1 MQNRD
6 PLSARSPL
14 DVVDTGATLFA
25 PAISALADLATAPDA
40 TAIAGLVDLRAADL
54 SQDDGHKEVVFID
67 TAIAGYQQLIAGI
80 APGIGIELIA
90 AGADGLAAMAAWGA
104 QNQGYTAVHVFS
116 HGAEATLQL
125 GTDLL
130 SAADL
135 AAPVV
140 QGELQALGHALVPGG
155 ALLVYACDLAAG
167 TDGQA
172 FIKTMAAATGA
183 VVAGSTD
190 RTGSAA
196 LGGNWVLERST
207 GDIAVPTLS
216 VSGFA
221 GVMDITNVTADFT
234 VAPAAAGV
242 YARAQIGLP
251 NNETAVLTNAN
262 HLKIYSPDGVLIK
275 DIDISSKL
283 TSYASN
289 NEIKLLAMANG
300 NILIE
305 NNKGSTSAGG
315 SENAFFAIIDQN
327 GNTITPGTII
337 NQTAP
342 SVYWDNPITRFVNM
356 GQLSNGNIV
365 FEYQRTD
372 NATTEFRIWSTTTNS
387 WLTDEA
393 PVGAVSEASLAIG
406 NDGTFMI
413 AYSTTVYSGG
423 HYTQHDTYKIY
434 NSGGSLI
441 TANDYFQGDYDHNN
455 WLQAI
460 ANPAGG
466 YLVMVQHGNGEV
478 IGDFV
483 SSAGVMNPTEWRNMP
498 GFAAPIYTPGAQGFA
513 ILTYNDAVASAGS
526 AFADYNTFIANKTP
540 YAHFIATQSAE
551 LNFYNT
557 YGTFVTKTATDA
569 GYVNE
574 LYYTTQGGGVSFDYN
589 HSVSPSYQ
597 LFSGYSRGA
606 GVVKTDYT
614 ANNVSEGLTLQAFD
628 MPGAPTVNG
637 ITCAVGSPVVTHGG
651 TVTFAVAFSMPVT
664 GVTAAAFSLS
674 GTDAVG
680 SIGTPSTAD
689 GGTTWLV
696 QVSGVSGNGTLRLDL
711 TSITGIVDGN
721 NVPMLGGFTGGQSFA
736 IDNTAPV
743 IANLNGDT
751 PGFVIGGTA
760 ALLDTGTAAS
770 IVEANIN
777 AGGTLTAS
785 LANVIAGEDLLGLK
799 TTIGGITVAT
809 AAGVVTISDA
819 GTAIGSYTSASG
831 SAGNPLIITLSSGDT
846 ATQVADLLHALTY
859 TDTNPNATVA
869 TRTVNVTLADVV
881 GNTSTTAAISI
892 TEDIR
897 PTLTTTGTAAA
908 TQGGAAA
915 VIDSGV
921 AINAATP
928 HWNGGK
934 LVVQITGNADAAH
947 DTLSLPG
954 SNPGGSGI
962 WLSGTNLMA
971 GATQIGTA
979 SAASVAGGGAW
990 TFTFNGTAAT
1000 ADVQAVADAVRLAI
1014 AANGAVV
1021 NRTVTYTATDAIG
1034 GTASATDQVS
1044 VAMAP
1049 VTSINLLNQE
1059 IAIANAV
1066 TSPGTVNIT
1075 LSGTVALNGTSITSI
1090 NLHSGVVLN
1099 VVGNGATLNGA
1110 NAQAGFVVQAGS
1122 VSFQNMTIANM
1133 KAQGGNGNG
1142 LGGGG
1147 AGLGGGLFVGAD
1159 TAGNVGNV
1167 TLTNVTFSGDA
1178 AQGGNGS
1185 GSGSTGAGGT
1195 DNAGSAGNFGA
1206 GGSGGSSALF
1216 ANTTGGN
1223 GGFGG
1228 GGGGGYDAALN
1239 FGGGGSGGFGAGNGS
1254 GAYTSGFLGTTWNTG
1269 TGGGG
1274 LGAGADVFVQQGAS
1288 ITIAGT
1294 SNLGAG
1300 TVAGGSGANGGQ
1312 GLGSGIFMQG
1322 TNSLTLAPGAGGT
1335 EIVAGVIA
1343 DQAGAGGAASLVVNG
1358 AGTLKLT
1365 GANTYTGGTTLQ
1377 AGTLEIASGAAVGSG
1392 AITFTAASSL
1402 RLDATLT
1409 GTSNSFATK
1418 LINFGDSETIDLR
1431 GLTFATGATAV
1442 LTSGTLLT
1450 VTSGSTSEKLTLTTP
1465 GNSFFKVIND
1475 GNGGSQV
1482 TTVPLTVSAALVT
1495 DSGASTTDRITN
1507 NLAMTGTVLAGSLVA
1522 AGAKVKIADGAN
1534 VLSTV
1539 TANAQGV
1546 WNYTPTGLAQGAH
1559 SLTVTALDD
1568 AALPT
1573 TTLNVTY
1580 LTTATPVSLQLGNAD
1595 LPDLFRDV
1603 VVFNSATGGSS
1614 PYGSLITDASGNLF
1628 GTTLAGGTNSN
1639 GTVFEIANQS
1649 GVYASTATVL
1659 ANFNASLNGNM
1670 PRAGLLIDASGNLF
1684 GTTLSGGSGGN
1695 GTVFELVNNNG
1706 TYASTPT
1713 VVYNF
1718 PNNRSAGYLPL
1729 SGLIADAAGDLFGTA
1744 VGGGPGQNGTVFEF
1758 AKTLGQYASTPTILA
1773 SFNGSNGASPSGSL
1787 LMDAQGNLFG
1797 TAASKGLNDVGNVFE
1812 IQHSAGG
1819 YASTPTILVSF
1830 NGANGSSPQAGLI
1843 ADANGDLFGTTQT
1856 GGSSNAGTVFEILH
1870 DAGGYASTP
1879 TVLVNFNSATGTSPL
1894 GDLYA
1899 DANGNLFGTT
1909 FGGGANGRGT
1919 VFEIRKI
1926 GSSYASTPT
1935 VVANFTSA
1943 NGANPRGG
1951 LIADATGVLLGTA
1964 SAGGPTGA
1972 GAVFSLTQNTDSPA
1986 LTGTAA
1992 PNATVSLTEGTVA
2005 LGTATA
2011 DANGVWS
2018 FTPTALSAG
2027 LHTVVAR
2034 STDVAGNVAASTLQF
2049 NYTVPAPTVTSIT
2062 RHVAGALSAA
2072 STDSFD
2078 VVFSSAVTGVTASA
2092 FSLATTGSVVGNI
2105 GTITGSGSSYTV
2117 AVTGVSGSGGLRLNQ
2132 SAAGAV
2138 VNASGV
2144 ALSGTHTA
2152 DQSYTVDTNAPTVTG
2167 VTLDKAAYKLGDT
2180 VTATITSD
2188 ANDFNGDYTLGDGTN
2203 IDGMKLTGWSYNAK
2217 SATGTASFIVTS
2229 ASTEVIAGAV
2239 AESIKLV
2246 DAAGNIGSAYTTTLK
2261 ATTIDTHAP
2270 TALALSAAS
2279 VASAPNSVV
2288 GTLTPTDATTADKF
2302 TYALVADATTP
2313 ANSADNASFVLS
2325 GNTLMVG
2332 GSKLAGGT
2340 DHVAV
2345 QVTDLGGNSFTQT
2358 FAITVNAGPS
2368 VSSITR
2374 AGAALT
2380 RAASDSFTVSF
2391 SAAVSGVAATN
2402 FSLSG
2407 TDGTG
2412 LIGTPTSSDGITW
2425 TVPVTA
2431 VSGNGTLQL
2440 DLTSTSGITAVA
2452 GGQALSAGHT
2462 GDQSYT
2468 VDTTAPVI
2476 TAVALDKSTYMLGD
2490 TVTATVTT
2498 DAYDGHGAYTLA
2510 PGSTVDGM
2518 ALTGWSYSTASHS
2531 GTASFTVTSASTE
2544 VVASQVAA
2552 SVQVVDAAGNTSAA
2566 YTAPFANTTID
2577 SHAPT
2582 ALALSVATV
2591 ANAAGTVVG
2600 TLLPT
2605 DATANDSFTYALVT
2619 DATTPANSA
2628 DNSKFVLAGAT
2639 LSVGG
2644 TAIAAGTDHVEIQ
2657 VTDAGGNSFTQALN
2671 ITVLNQP
2678 VATGIARVGAALTN
2692 AASDRFTVSFSVAV
2706 NGVAASNFSLAGTD
2720 GTGLIGTPTSS
2731 DGITWA
2737 VPVTGV
2743 SGNGTLGLNLS
2754 SVTGITAV
2762 AGGQT
2767 LAGTLVGPLYT
2778 VDTTAPVVT
2787 TVTLDKSAYKLG
2799 DTVTATITTDAYDG
2813 NGAYTLAPGST
2824 VDGMALT
2831 GWSYSTASHSGTASF
2846 TVTSASPEMVAGL
2859 VAVSVQVVDAAGN
2872 TSAAATAPVASTTID
2887 THAPTALALSSNAT
2901 SIVANSI
2908 VGTLSPTDA
2917 TPNDSFTYALV
2928 ADGAASADNGK
2939 FVLTSNTLSVGGS
2952 NLLAGAEHVAVQVTD
2967 AGGNSFLQDLTIT
2980 AVTGPTVLS
2989 ISRGGAAA
2997 LTNASSESFTV
3008 SFSAAVAGVAA
3019 GNFALTGSD
3028 GTGTIGT
3035 PTSGDGGLTWV
3046 VPVTAVSGNGT
3057 LGLNL
3062 ATPAGISAVSNGYAL
3077 SAGRTGDEAYIVD
3090 TVAPVVTGVT
3100 LDNAVYKLGDTV
3112 TATISTSTYDGY
3124 GPYTLAAGSSIDG
3137 MTLTGW
3143 SYNAGTST
3151 GTAQFVVTASSTE
3164 VIAGNVAT
3172 AIQVTN
3178 AANNTSA
3185 AYTTAVASTTI
3196 DSHAPTAL
3204 ALSSLR
3210 LATAANAVV
3219 GTLSPTDATSGD
3231 SFTYALVAD
3240 ASTPANSADNA
3251 SFVLTGAM
3259 LSVGSTALAAG
3270 TDHVEIQVTDA
3281 GGNSF
3286 TQAFSLTAV
3295 AAPTVVAINRGGAAL
3310 TRAASDSF
3318 TVSFSAAVTGVSA
3331 GNFALAG
3338 TDGTGVVG
3346 TPTSSDGVTWTVPV
3360 TGVAGNGT
3368 LALNLTSTSGIALAG
3383 GGLALALAGTHPG
3396 DQAYTVDT
3404 TAPVITGVTLD
3415 KSVYKLGDT
3424 VTASISLSQDDGNG
3438 AYTLATGSTVDGMTL
3453 TGWSYNAGTA
3463 TGTASFVVTSASTEV
3478 MDGAVASHL
3487 QVADAAGNTS
3497 AAYTTAVA
3505 STTIDS
3511 HAPTALALSSLR
3523 LATAANAVVGTLSPT
3538 DATSGDSFTYALVA
3552 DASTPANSADN
3563 ASFVLTGAM
3572 LSVGSTA
3579 LAAGT
3584 DHVEIQVTDAGG
3596 NSFTQAFSLTA
3607 VAAPTVVAINRG
3619 GAALTRAASDSFTVS
3634 FSAAVTGVSA
3644 GNFALAGTDGT
3655 GVVGTPTS
3663 SDGVTWTVPVTGVA
3677 GNGTLALNLTS
3688 TSGIA
3693 LAGGGLALALAG
3705 THPGDQAYTVD
3716 TTAPVITG
3724 VTLDKS
3730 VYKLGDTV
3738 TASIS
3743 LSQDDG
3749 NGAYTL
3755 ATGSTVDG
3763 MTLTGWSYNA
3773 ATATG
3778 TASFVVT
3785 SASTEVIAGA
3795 VASHVQVADAAGNI
3809 SRLASLPIPAT
3820 TIDSHAPTALS
3831 LSASTVGS
3839 PAGTLV
3845 GTLSPTDATP
3855 GDSFTYALVANGA
3868 ASADNASFLLSGN
3881 TLLVGS
3887 TGLLAGT
3894 AYHVA
3899 VQVTDAGG
3907 NSFIQVYTLLAASP
3921 LPSPVIAGLTIL
3933 TDSGTS
3939 QTDGLTN
3946 ITAPIVMGTAQ
3957 AGAQLNV
3964 FVNAVYVGNTLIDR
3978 NGNWIYKL
3986 PTQAQGTQ
3994 VVTVQCAD
4002 ASGHVSA
4009 LSAGYAVTIDTSA
4022 PAIPVITGLSSGSDS
4037 GLSASDGI
4045 TNVTTPV
4052 LTGTAEAGSTVAISA
4067 GGGVA
4072 SGSTVADASGHW
4084 SFAVTSSFSDG
4095 SYSFTALAS
4104 DAAGNASRSST
4115 PYGVVIDTKAP
4126 MLRMVLARDTG
4137 SSATDKITSNPTLA
4151 GTGDA
4156 NALVTLTKGTT
4167 VLGTT
4172 TANATGAWSFTPSTG
4187 LVQGAN
4193 TLTAS
4198 ETDAAGNTGSSSLTF
4213 TYDTQP
4219 ATGLVAT
4226 ATAVGVQGSAG
4237 LNATTLGTLT
4247 ETGGPANDSY
4257 STTLAAGS
4265 SAGLALSG
4273 AGVLSTT
4280 GLAGAAGGA
4289 VYTANVAV
4297 TDTTSGVSAAL
4308 GPVDVVVGSAGADSI
4323 SLSTLGLAASTP
4335 AFIYGLAGADVID
4348 ATGMTSSFT
4357 FIGGAGADTMTGGA
4371 GANIYTYA
4379 AATES
4384 TASAMD
4390 IITNFGAQDSLDL
4403 TAITGLSS
4411 PTALGNATTLASRSV
4426 GWQTSGGNTFVY
4438 VNTTGGTATLAAAAM
4453 KIELLGTP
4461 NLTAANFHL

>member
-1 MQNRD
+1 
-6 PLSARSPL
+6 
-14 DVVDTGATLFA
+14 
-25 PAISALADLATAPDA
+25 
-40 TAIAGLVDLRAADL
+40 
-54 SQDDGHKEVVFID
+54 
-67 TAIAGYQQLIAGI
+67 
-80 APGIGIELIA
+80 
-90 AGADGLAAMAAWGA
+90 
-104 QNQGYTAVHVFS
+104 
-116 HGAEATLQL
+116 
-125 GTDLL
+125 
-130 SAADL
+130 
-135 AAPVV
+135 
-140 QGELQALGHALVPGG
+140 
-155 ALLVYACDLAAG
+155 
-167 TDGQA
+167 
-172 FIKTMAAATGA
+172 
-183 VVAGSTD
+183 
-190 RTGSAA
+190 
-196 LGGNWVLERST
+196 
-207 GDIAVPTLS
+207 
-216 VSGFA
+216 
-221 GVMDITNVTADFT
+221 
-234 VAPAAAGV
+234 
-242 YARAQIGLP
+242 
-251 NNETAVLTNAN
+251 
-262 HLKIYSPDGVLIK
+262 
-275 DIDISSKL
+275 
-283 TSYASN
+283 
-289 NEIKLLAMANG
+289 
-300 NILIE
+300 
-305 NNKGSTSAGG
+305 
-315 SENAFFAIIDQN
+315 
-327 GNTITPGTII
+327 
-337 NQTAP
+337 
-342 SVYWDNPITRFVNM
+342 M

-897 PTLTTTGTAAA
+897 PTLTATGTAAA

-962 WLSGTNLMA
+962 WLSDTNLMA

-1507 NLAMTGTVLAGSLVA
+1507 NLAMTGTVLAGSLVV

-1603 VVFNSATGGSS
+1603 VVFNSATGGSF

-1628 GTTLAGGTNSN
+1628 GTTFLGGTNSN

-1670 PRAGLLIDASGNLF
+1670 SRAGLLIDASGNLF
-1684 GTTLSGGSGGN
+1684 GTAGSGGSGGN
-1695 GTVFELVNNNG
+1695 SGTVFELVNNNG

-1718 PNNRSAGYLPL
+1718 PDRSATGYFPL
-1729 SGLIADAAGDLFGTA
+1729 SGLIADAAGDLFGMA
-1744 VGGGPGQNGTVFEF
+1744 ERGGPGQYGTVFEF

-1773 SFNGSNGASPSGSL
+1773 SFNGSNGAYPSGSL

-1797 TAASKGLNDVGNVFE
+1797 TAASKGLNNVGNVFE

-1830 NGANGSSPQAGLI
+1830 SGANGSSPQAGLI

-1879 TVLVNFNSATGTSPL
+1879 TVLVNFNSATGIWPL

-1909 FGGGANGRGT
+1909 FGGGANGHGT

-1964 SAGGPTGA
+1964 SGGGPTGA

-2180 VTATITSD
+2180 VTAT
-2188 ANDFNGDYTLGDGTN
+2188 
-2203 IDGMKLTGWSYNAK
+2203 
-2217 SATGTASFIVTS
+2217 
-2229 ASTEVIAGAV
+2229 
-2239 AESIKLV
+2239 
-2246 DAAGNIGSAYTTTLK
+2246 
-2261 ATTIDTHAP
+2261 
-2270 TALALSAAS
+2270 
-2279 VASAPNSVV
+2279 
-2288 GTLTPTDATTADKF
+2288 
-2302 TYALVADATTP
+2302 
-2313 ANSADNASFVLS
+2313 
-2325 GNTLMVG
+2325 
-2332 GSKLAGGT
+2332 
-2340 DHVAV
+2340 
-2345 QVTDLGGNSFTQT
+2345 
-2358 FAITVNAGPS
+2358 
-2368 VSSITR
+2368 
-2374 AGAALT
+2374 
-2380 RAASDSFTVSF
+2380 
-2391 SAAVSGVAATN
+2391 
-2402 FSLSG
+2402 
-2407 TDGTG
+2407 
-2412 LIGTPTSSDGITW
+2412 
-2425 TVPVTA
+2425 
-2431 VSGNGTLQL
+2431 
-2440 DLTSTSGITAVA
+2440 
-2452 GGQALSAGHT
+2452 
-2462 GDQSYT
+2462 
-2468 VDTTAPVI
+2468 
-2476 TAVALDKSTYMLGD
+2476 
-2490 TVTATVTT
+2490 VTT

-2552 SVQVVDAAGNTSAA
+2552 PVQVVDAAGNTSAA

-2657 VTDAGGNSFTQALN
+2657 VTDVGGNSFTQALN

-2678 VATGIARVGAALTN
+2678 EATGIARVGTALTN

-3219 GTLSPTDATSGD
+3219 GTLSPTDATPGD

-3346 TPTSSDGVTWTVPV
+3346 TPTSSDG
-3360 TGVAGNGT
+3360 
-3368 LALNLTSTSGIALAG
+3368 I
-3383 GGLALALAGTHPG
+3383 
-3396 DQAYTVDT
+3396 
-3404 TAPVITGVTLD
+3404 
-3415 KSVYKLGDT
+3415 
-3424 VTASISLSQDDGNG
+3424 
-3438 AYTLATGSTVDGMTL
+3438 
-3453 TGWSYNAGTA
+3453 
-3463 TGTASFVVTSASTEV
+3463 
-3478 MDGAVASHL
+3478 
-3487 QVADAAGNTS
+3487 
-3497 AAYTTAVA
+3497 
-3505 STTIDS
+3505 
-3511 HAPTALALSSLR
+3511 
-3523 LATAANAVVGTLSPT
+3523 
-3538 DATSGDSFTYALVA
+3538 
-3552 DASTPANSADN
+3552 
-3563 ASFVLTGAM
+3563 
-3572 LSVGSTA
+3572 
-3579 LAAGT
+3579 
-3584 DHVEIQVTDAGG
+3584 
-3596 NSFTQAFSLTA
+3596 
-3607 VAAPTVVAINRG
+3607 
-3619 GAALTRAASDSFTVS
+3619 
-3634 FSAAVTGVSA
+3634 
-3644 GNFALAGTDGT
+3644 
-3655 GVVGTPTS
+3655 
-3663 SDGVTWTVPVTGVA
+3663 TWTVPVTGVA

-3907 NSFIQVYTLLAASP
+3907 NSFIQAYTLLAASP

-4022 PAIPVITGLSSGSDS
+4022 PAIPVITGLSSGFDS

-4137 SSATDKITSNPTLA
+4137 SSATDKITSNPTLN

>member
-1 MQNRD
+1 M
-6 PLSARSPL
+6 
-14 DVVDTGATLFA
+14 
-25 PAISALADLATAPDA
+25 
-40 TAIAGLVDLRAADL
+40 
-54 SQDDGHKEVVFID
+54 
-67 TAIAGYQQLIAGI
+67 
-80 APGIGIELIA
+80 
-90 AGADGLAAMAAWGA
+90 
-104 QNQGYTAVHVFS
+104 
-116 HGAEATLQL
+116 
-125 GTDLL
+125 
-130 SAADL
+130 
-135 AAPVV
+135 
-140 QGELQALGHALVPGG
+140 
-155 ALLVYACDLAAG
+155 
-167 TDGQA
+167 
-172 FIKTMAAATGA
+172 
-183 VVAGSTD
+183 
-190 RTGSAA
+190 
-196 LGGNWVLERST
+196 
-207 GDIAVPTLS
+207 
-216 VSGFA
+216 
-221 GVMDITNVTADFT
+221 
-234 VAPAAAGV
+234 
-242 YARAQIGLP
+242 
-251 NNETAVLTNAN
+251 
-262 HLKIYSPDGVLIK
+262 
-275 DIDISSKL
+275 
-283 TSYASN
+283 
-289 NEIKLLAMANG
+289 
-300 NILIE
+300 
-305 NNKGSTSAGG
+305 
-315 SENAFFAIIDQN
+315 
-327 GNTITPGTII
+327 
-337 NQTAP
+337 
-342 SVYWDNPITRFVNM
+342 
-356 GQLSNGNIV
+356 
-365 FEYQRTD
+365 
-372 NATTEFRIWSTTTNS
+372 
-387 WLTDEA
+387 
-393 PVGAVSEASLAIG
+393 
-406 NDGTFMI
+406 
-413 AYSTTVYSGG
+413 
-423 HYTQHDTYKIY
+423 
-434 NSGGSLI
+434 
-441 TANDYFQGDYDHNN
+441 
-455 WLQAI
+455 
-460 ANPAGG
+460 
-466 YLVMVQHGNGEV
+466 
-478 IGDFV
+478 
-483 SSAGVMNPTEWRNMP
+483 
-498 GFAAPIYTPGAQGFA
+498 
-513 ILTYNDAVASAGS
+513 
-526 AFADYNTFIANKTP
+526 
-540 YAHFIATQSAE
+540 
-551 LNFYNT
+551 
-557 YGTFVTKTATDA
+557 
-569 GYVNE
+569 
-574 LYYTTQGGGVSFDYN
+574 
-589 HSVSPSYQ
+589 
-597 LFSGYSRGA
+597 
-606 GVVKTDYT
+606 
-614 ANNVSEGLTLQAFD
+614 
-628 MPGAPTVNG
+628 
-637 ITCAVGSPVVTHGG
+637 
-651 TVTFAVAFSMPVT
+651 
-664 GVTAAAFSLS
+664 
-674 GTDAVG
+674 
-680 SIGTPSTAD
+680 
-689 GGTTWLV
+689 
-696 QVSGVSGNGTLRLDL
+696 
-711 TSITGIVDGN
+711 
-721 NVPMLGGFTGGQSFA
+721 
-736 IDNTAPV
+736 
-743 IANLNGDT
+743 
-751 PGFVIGGTA
+751 
-760 ALLDTGTAAS
+760 
-770 IVEANIN
+770 
-777 AGGTLTAS
+777 
-785 LANVIAGEDLLGLK
+785 
-799 TTIGGITVAT
+799 
-809 AAGVVTISDA
+809 
-819 GTAIGSYTSASG
+819 
-831 SAGNPLIITLSSGDT
+831 
-846 ATQVADLLHALTY
+846 
-859 TDTNPNATVA
+859 
-869 TRTVNVTLADVV
+869 
-881 GNTSTTAAISI
+881 
-892 TEDIR
+892 
-897 PTLTTTGTAAA
+897 
-908 TQGGAAA
+908 
-915 VIDSGV
+915 
-921 AINAATP
+921 
-928 HWNGGK
+928 
-934 LVVQITGNADAAH
+934 
-947 DTLSLPG
+947 
-954 SNPGGSGI
+954 
-962 WLSGTNLMA
+962 
-971 GATQIGTA
+971 
-979 SAASVAGGGAW
+979 
-990 TFTFNGTAAT
+990 
-1000 ADVQAVADAVRLAI
+1000 
-1014 AANGAVV
+1014 
-1021 NRTVTYTATDAIG
+1021 
-1034 GTASATDQVS
+1034 
-1044 VAMAP
+1044 
-1049 VTSINLLNQE
+1049 
-1059 IAIANAV
+1059 
-1066 TSPGTVNIT
+1066 
-1075 LSGTVALNGTSITSI
+1075 
-1090 NLHSGVVLN
+1090 
-1099 VVGNGATLNGA
+1099 
-1110 NAQAGFVVQAGS
+1110 
-1122 VSFQNMTIANM
+1122 
-1133 KAQGGNGNG
+1133 
-1142 LGGGG
+1142 
-1147 AGLGGGLFVGAD
+1147 
-1159 TAGNVGNV
+1159 
-1167 TLTNVTFSGDA
+1167 
-1178 AQGGNGS
+1178 
-1185 GSGSTGAGGT
+1185 
-1195 DNAGSAGNFGA
+1195 
-1206 GGSGGSSALF
+1206 
-1216 ANTTGGN
+1216 
-1223 GGFGG
+1223 
-1228 GGGGGYDAALN
+1228 
-1239 FGGGGSGGFGAGNGS
+1239 
-1254 GAYTSGFLGTTWNTG
+1254 
-1269 TGGGG
+1269 
-1274 LGAGADVFVQQGAS
+1274 
-1288 ITIAGT
+1288 
-1294 SNLGAG
+1294 
-1300 TVAGGSGANGGQ
+1300 
-1312 GLGSGIFMQG
+1312 
-1322 TNSLTLAPGAGGT
+1322 
-1335 EIVAGVIA
+1335 
-1343 DQAGAGGAASLVVNG
+1343 
-1358 AGTLKLT
+1358 
-1365 GANTYTGGTTLQ
+1365 
-1377 AGTLEIASGAAVGSG
+1377 
-1392 AITFTAASSL
+1392 
-1402 RLDATLT
+1402 
-1409 GTSNSFATK
+1409 
-1418 LINFGDSETIDLR
+1418 
-1431 GLTFATGATAV
+1431 
-1442 LTSGTLLT
+1442 
-1450 VTSGSTSEKLTLTTP
+1450 
-1465 GNSFFKVIND
+1465 
-1475 GNGGSQV
+1475 
-1482 TTVPLTVSAALVT
+1482 
-1495 DSGASTTDRITN
+1495 
-1507 NLAMTGTVLAGSLVA
+1507 
-1522 AGAKVKIADGAN
+1522 
-1534 VLSTV
+1534 
-1539 TANAQGV
+1539 
-1546 WNYTPTGLAQGAH
+1546 
-1559 SLTVTALDD
+1559 
-1568 AALPT
+1568 
-1573 TTLNVTY
+1573 
-1580 LTTATPVSLQLGNAD
+1580 
-1595 LPDLFRDV
+1595 
-1603 VVFNSATGGSS
+1603 
-1614 PYGSLITDASGNLF
+1614 
-1628 GTTLAGGTNSN
+1628 
-1639 GTVFEIANQS
+1639 
-1649 GVYASTATVL
+1649 
-1659 ANFNASLNGNM
+1659 
-1670 PRAGLLIDASGNLF
+1670 
-1684 GTTLSGGSGGN
+1684 
-1695 GTVFELVNNNG
+1695 
-1706 TYASTPT
+1706 
-1713 VVYNF
+1713 
-1718 PNNRSAGYLPL
+1718 
-1729 SGLIADAAGDLFGTA
+1729 
-1744 VGGGPGQNGTVFEF
+1744 
-1758 AKTLGQYASTPTILA
+1758 
-1773 SFNGSNGASPSGSL
+1773 
-1787 LMDAQGNLFG
+1787 
-1797 TAASKGLNDVGNVFE
+1797 
-1812 IQHSAGG
+1812 
-1819 YASTPTILVSF
+1819 
-1830 NGANGSSPQAGLI
+1830 
-1843 ADANGDLFGTTQT
+1843 
-1856 GGSSNAGTVFEILH
+1856 
-1870 DAGGYASTP
+1870 
-1879 TVLVNFNSATGTSPL
+1879 
-1894 GDLYA
+1894 
-1899 DANGNLFGTT
+1899 
-1909 FGGGANGRGT
+1909 
-1919 VFEIRKI
+1919 
-1926 GSSYASTPT
+1926 
-1935 VVANFTSA
+1935 
-1943 NGANPRGG
+1943 
-1951 LIADATGVLLGTA
+1951 
-1964 SAGGPTGA
+1964 
-1972 GAVFSLTQNTDSPA
+1972 
-1986 LTGTAA
+1986 
-1992 PNATVSLTEGTVA
+1992 
-2005 LGTATA
+2005 
-2011 DANGVWS
+2011 
-2018 FTPTALSAG
+2018 
-2027 LHTVVAR
+2027 
-2034 STDVAGNVAASTLQF
+2034 
-2049 NYTVPAPTVTSIT
+2049 
-2062 RHVAGALSAA
+2062 
-2072 STDSFD
+2072 
-2078 VVFSSAVTGVTASA
+2078 
-2092 FSLATTGSVVGNI
+2092 
-2105 GTITGSGSSYTV
+2105 
-2117 AVTGVSGSGGLRLNQ
+2117 
-2132 SAAGAV
+2132 
-2138 VNASGV
+2138 
-2144 ALSGTHTA
+2144 
-2152 DQSYTVDTNAPTVTG
+2152 
-2167 VTLDKAAYKLGDT
+2167 
-2180 VTATITSD
+2180 
-2188 ANDFNGDYTLGDGTN
+2188 
-2203 IDGMKLTGWSYNAK
+2203 
-2217 SATGTASFIVTS
+2217 
-2229 ASTEVIAGAV
+2229 
-2239 AESIKLV
+2239 
-2246 DAAGNIGSAYTTTLK
+2246 
-2261 ATTIDTHAP
+2261 
-2270 TALALSAAS
+2270 
-2279 VASAPNSVV
+2279 
-2288 GTLTPTDATTADKF
+2288 
-2302 TYALVADATTP
+2302 
-2313 ANSADNASFVLS
+2313 
-2325 GNTLMVG
+2325 
-2332 GSKLAGGT
+2332 
-2340 DHVAV
+2340 
-2345 QVTDLGGNSFTQT
+2345 
-2358 FAITVNAGPS
+2358 
-2368 VSSITR
+2368 
-2374 AGAALT
+2374 
-2380 RAASDSFTVSF
+2380 
-2391 SAAVSGVAATN
+2391 
-2402 FSLSG
+2402 
-2407 TDGTG
+2407 
-2412 LIGTPTSSDGITW
+2412 
-2425 TVPVTA
+2425 
-2431 VSGNGTLQL
+2431 
-2440 DLTSTSGITAVA
+2440 
-2452 GGQALSAGHT
+2452 
-2462 GDQSYT
+2462 
-2468 VDTTAPVI
+2468 
-2476 TAVALDKSTYMLGD
+2476 
-2490 TVTATVTT
+2490 TATVTT

-2552 SVQVVDAAGNTSAA
+2552 PVQVVDAAGNTSAA

-2657 VTDAGGNSFTQALN
+2657 VTDVGGNSFTQALN

-3346 TPTSSDGVTWTVPV
+3346 TPTSSDGITWTVPV

-3663 SDGVTWTVPVTGVA
+3663 SDGITWTVPVTGVA

-3773 ATATG
+3773 GTATG

-3785 SASTEVIAGA
+3785 SASTEVMDGA
-3795 VASHVQVADAAGNI
+3795 VASHLQVADAAGNI

-3907 NSFIQVYTLLAASP
+3907 NSFIQAYTLLAASP

-4022 PAIPVITGLSSGSDS
+4022 PAIPVITGLSSGFDS